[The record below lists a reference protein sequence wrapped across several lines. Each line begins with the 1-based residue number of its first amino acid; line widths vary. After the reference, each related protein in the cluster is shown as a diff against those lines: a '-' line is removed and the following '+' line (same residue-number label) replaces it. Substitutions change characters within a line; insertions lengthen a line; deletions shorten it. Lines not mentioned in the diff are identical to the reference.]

1 MYDLLEEEL
10 DEVKLAHPYK
20 VKAIAEARI
29 KTDKID
35 SKILAHLLR
44 SNLIPEAYVPSKIQG
59 KEYFTSEDVFY
70 QVKDNGKEQDIYD
83 FRAPS

>member
-1 MYDLLEEEL
+1 
-10 DEVKLAHPYK
+10 LAHPYK

-44 SNLIPEAYVPSKIQG
+44 SNLIQAYVPSKDTRE
-59 KEYFTSEDVFY
+59 EYFTSEDVFY